1 MKTAKRLLTA
11 ALAVVF
17 TFMCAL
23 PAMADNTTPADSKY
37 TLTIENPAAGHT
49 YKAYQIFAGTFSKG
63 TVKNEK
69 NEDVTESYL
78 SDINWGTGVVHES
91 GGGYNAMIT
100 ALTEAKLYDSGETMV
115 EGVNDATKVAMAL
128 SKLEN
133 KAQEV
138 DVFNEIVGAHL
149 TSTCAKATESQDKK
163 TQVFEGLTAGYYLV
177 KDEDNS
183 LKDQQNQSYTKYLV
197 KLVDT
202 TTISVKGQT
211 MGLHKFIVED
221 GKEVKANNA
230 AMGETVSYRLESA
243 TSKMDGYES
252 PYTYIVHDEL
262 DEGLTF
268 NQDVEVKIGKDT
280 DLDKNEVYAAE
291 NVKVEYSTAA
301 DGKYSAILPEVPE
314 NGKLYIRITV
324 NNLVENNK
332 QDMNVLVTYSA
343 TVNNKAVIG
352 TNPNTN
358 TAYLEYSNNPNQSQD
373 NEIHTSKTPA
383 EHVYTYVAGF
393 EISKVS
399 PADKLLPGAQFMIEG
414 TDGTTI
420 TKLNVIGYSFK
431 EDAAGKYYNVNNSYT
446 TATQDNYVGK
456 MYVAEYGTIEKD
468 GPQVVG
474 MTSDKDDKDEENGDK
489 TVGTLRFN
497 GLKKGTYTITEVLA
511 PTGYKKLDKSITLEI
526 TWKEPDLTNGKTEC
540 EWVYKVTRDEEG
552 VVSPT
557 KTDNS
562 HYKIVNQHGLTL
574 PFTGGEGAN
583 LLAGLGLALMAAAV
597 AAILYIK
604 RRQNRE

>member
-1 MKTAKRLLTA
+1 MKTVKRLLTA

-23 PAMADNTTPADSKY
+23 PAMADEEATPEKTY
-37 TLTIENPAAGHT
+37 TLTIDNSEANHT
-49 YKAYQIFAGTFSKG
+49 YEAYQIFAGTFSTE
-63 TVKNEK
+63 TVK
-69 NEDVTESYL
+69 DVTEGYL
-78 SDINWGTGVVHES
+78 SDINWGTGVVNES
-91 GGGYNAMIT
+91 GDGYNAMIT

-138 DVFNEIVGAHL
+138 DAFNEIVGAHL

-177 KDEDNS
+177 KDVDNS

-202 TTISVKGQT
+202 TTISVKSQS
-211 MGLHKFIVED
+211 MNLHKFIVED

-243 TSKMDGYES
+243 TSKMDGYEK
-252 PYTYIVHDEL
+252 PYTYVIHDEL

-268 NQDVEVKIGKDT
+268 NKDVVVKIGKNA

-301 DGKYSAILPEVPE
+301 NDKYSETMPEVPK

-324 NNLVENNK
+324 NNLVENSK

-373 NEIHTSKTPA
+373 NNIPTSTTPA

-414 TDGTTI
+414 EDVTI
-420 TKLNVIGYSFK
+420 AKLNVIGYSFK
-431 EDAAGKYYNVNNSYT
+431 EDADGKYYNVNNSYT
-446 TATQDNYVGK
+446 TATQDNYVDK

-474 MTSDKDDKDEENGDK
+474 MTSDKDE

-497 GLKKGTYTITEVLA
+497 GLKEGTYTITEVLA
-511 PTGYKKLDKSITLEI
+511 PTGYKKLDKPITVKIEWTAPNL
-526 TWKEPDLTNGKTEC
+526 KNDKTEC
-540 EWVYKVTRDEEG
+540 EWKYTVSSEENVVTSTE
-552 VVSPT
+552 
-557 KTDNS
+557 TDNS
-562 HYKIVNQHGLTL
+562 HYKIVNRHGLTL

>member
-1 MKTAKRLLTA
+1 MKTVKRLLTA

-23 PAMADNTTPADSKY
+23 PAMADEEATPEKTY
-37 TLTIENPAAGHT
+37 TLTIDNSEANHT
-49 YKAYQIFAGTFSKG
+49 YEAYQIFAGTFSTE
-63 TVKNEK
+63 TVK
-69 NEDVTESYL
+69 DVTEGYL
-78 SDINWGTGVVHES
+78 SDINWGTGVVNES
-91 GGGYNAMIT
+91 GDGYNAMIT

-138 DVFNEIVGAHL
+138 DAFNEIVGAHL

-177 KDEDNS
+177 KDVDNS

-202 TTISVKGQT
+202 TTISVKSQS
-211 MGLHKFIVED
+211 MNLHKFIVED

-243 TSKMDGYES
+243 TSKMDGYEK
-252 PYTYIVHDEL
+252 PYTYVIHDEL

-268 NQDVEVKIGKDT
+268 NKDVVVKIGKNA

-301 DGKYSAILPEVPE
+301 NDKYSETMPEVPK

-324 NNLVENNK
+324 NNLVENSK

-373 NEIHTSKTPA
+373 NNIPTSTTPA
-383 EHVYTYVAGF
+383 EHVYTYVEGF

-399 PADKLLPGAQFMIEG
+399 PADKLLPGAQFMIKG
-414 TDGTTI
+414 TDDTTI

-431 EDAAGKYYNVNNSYT
+431 EDANGKYYNVNNSYT
-446 TATQDNYVGK
+446 TATQDNYGGK

-474 MTSDKDDKDEENGDK
+474 MTSDKDEKDGDK

-511 PTGYKKLDKSITLEI
+511 PTGYKKLDKPITVKIDWTAPKLE
-526 TWKEPDLTNGKTEC
+526 NGETEC
-540 EWVYKVTRDEEG
+540 EWKYTVSSEENVVTSTE
-552 VVSPT
+552 
-557 KTDNS
+557 TDNS
-562 HYKIVNQHGLTL
+562 HYKIVNRHGLTL

>member
-11 ALAVVF
+11 ALAIVF

-23 PAMADNTTPADSKY
+23 PAMADDTAY
-37 TLTIENPAAGHT
+37 TLTITNPEAGHT
-49 YKAYQIFAGTFSKG
+49 YEAYQIFAGTFSTG

-78 SDINWGTGVVHES
+78 SDINWGSGVITS
-91 GGGYNAMIT
+91 GKDYAAMID
-100 ALTEAKLYDSGETMV
+100 ALKHTNPVLYDNGETLV
-115 EGVNDATKVAMAL
+115 EGVNDATKVAVAL
-128 SKLEN
+128 NNHNNAET
-133 KAQEV
+133 A
-138 DVFNEIVGAHL
+138 DIFNEIVGGHL
-149 TSTCAKATESQDKK
+149 TDVFAEGTATADGKM
-163 TQVFEGLTAGYYLV
+163 VFENLTPGYYLV
-177 KDEDNS
+177 KDKDNS
-183 LKDQQNQSYTKYLV
+183 LAGKDNQSYTKYLV
-197 KLVDT
+197 KLVDST
-202 TTISVKGQT
+202 EISVKSQS
-211 MGLHKFIVED
+211 MSLKKFIVKGND
-221 GKEVKANNA
+221 KVKANNA
-230 AMGETVSYRLESA
+230 AMGEKVNYRLETV

-252 PYTYIVHDEL
+252 PYTYIIHDEL

-268 NQDVEVKIGKDT
+268 NQDVVVKIGKDA
-280 DLDKNEVYAAE
+280 DLDKNEVYAAA
-291 NVKVEYSTAA
+291 NVKVAYSTAA
-301 DGKYSAILPEVPE
+301 NGKYSETMPEVPE

-324 NNLVENNK
+324 NNLVENSK

-352 TNPNTN
+352 TKPNTN
-358 TAYLEYSNNPNQSQD
+358 TAYLEYSNNPNQSQG
-373 NEIHTSKTPA
+373 NNIPTSTTPA

-431 EDAAGKYYNVNNSYT
+431 EDDDGKYYNVNNSYT

-456 MYVAEYGTIEKD
+456 KYVAEYGTIEKD
-468 GPQVVG
+468 GSQVVG
-474 MTSDKDDKDEENGDK
+474 MTSDKDE

-497 GLKKGTYTITEVLA
+497 GLKEGTYTITEVLA
-511 PTGYKKLDKSITLEI
+511 PTGYKKLDKPITVKIDWIAPNLEND
-526 TWKEPDLTNGKTEC
+526 ETEC
-540 EWVYKVTRDEEG
+540 KWTYDDVSREEEG
-552 VVSPT
+552 VVTPT

-562 HYKIVNQHGLTL
+562 HYKIVNRHGLTL

>member
-11 ALAVVF
+11 ALAVLF
-17 TFMCAL
+17 TLMCAL
-23 PAMADNTTPADSKY
+23 PALADDTTPADPKY
-37 TLTIENPAAGHT
+37 TLTIDNPEAGHT
-49 YKAYQIFAGTFSKG
+49 YEAYQIFEGTFSTA
-63 TVKNEK
+63 TVK
-69 NEDVTESYL
+69 DVTEGYL
-78 SDINWGTGVVHES
+78 SDINWGTGVVHK
-91 GGGYNAMIT
+91 GDDGYDAMIND
-100 ALTEAKLYDSGETMV
+100 LTEAKLYDSGETMV

-133 KAQEV
+133 MAQEV
-138 DVFNEIVGAHL
+138 DTFNEIVGAHL
-149 TSTCAKATESQDKK
+149 TSTCVKATESQDKK

-177 KDEDNS
+177 KDVDNS

-197 KLVDT
+197 KLVDST
-202 TTISVKGQT
+202 NIEVKSQS
-211 MGLHKFIVED
+211 MSLKKFIVEGND
-221 GKEVKANNA
+221 KVKANNA
-230 AMGETVSYRLESA
+230 AMGEKVNYRLETV

-252 PYTYIVHDEL
+252 PYTYIIHDEL

-268 NQDVEVKIGKDT
+268 NQDVVVKIGKDT
-280 DLDKNEVYAAE
+280 DLDKNDVYAAE

-301 DGKYSAILPEVPE
+301 AGEYSETMPEVPE
-314 NGKLYIRITV
+314 NGRLYIRITV
-324 NNLVENNK
+324 NDLVKNNM

-352 TNPNTN
+352 TKPNTN
-358 TAYLEYSNNPNQSQD
+358 TAYLEYSNNPNKSQD
-373 NEIHTSKTPA
+373 NEIPTSKTPT

-399 PADKLLPGAQFMIEG
+399 PANKLLPGAQFMIEG

-420 TKLNVIGYSFK
+420 TKLNVIGYSF
-431 EDAAGKYYNVNNSYT
+431 EENVDGKYYNVNNSYT
-446 TATQDNYVGK
+446 TATQDNYAGK
-456 MYVAEYGTIEKD
+456 MYDAKYGTIEKD

-474 MTSDKDDKDEENGDK
+474 MTSDKDEENGDK

-511 PTGYKKLDKSITLEI
+511 PTGYKKLDKPITLEI

-540 EWVYKVTRDEEG
+540 EWVYKVTSDEEG
-552 VVSPT
+552 VVEPT
-557 KTDNS
+557 ETDSS

-574 PFTGGEGAN
+574 PFTGGAGAN
-583 LLAGLGLALMAAAV
+583 LLAGLGLALMAAAA

>member
-11 ALAVVF
+11 ALAIVF

-23 PAMADNTTPADSKY
+23 PAMAVDLVNQETY
-37 TLTIENPAAGHT
+37 TLTIDNPEAGHT
-49 YKAYQIFAGTFSKG
+49 YEAYQIFKGTFSTAEGKAA
-63 TVKNEK
+63 
-69 NEDVTESYL
+69 TESYL
-78 SDINWGTGVVHES
+78 SDIDWGTGVITAGED
-91 GGGYNAMIT
+91 YTAMIE
-100 ALTEAKLYDSGETMV
+100 ALKNATPTLYDNGETLLA
-115 EGVNDATKVAMAL
+115 GVNDATKVAVAL
-128 SKLEN
+128 HN
-133 KAQEV
+133 NNNAATA
-138 DVFNEIVGAHL
+138 DIFNEIIGAHL
-149 TSTCAKATESQDKK
+149 TDQFVTAKDVEGKM
-163 TQVFEGLTAGYYLV
+163 VFADLTPGYYLV
-177 KDEDNS
+177 KDSDNS
-183 LKDQQNQSYTKYLV
+183 LADENNQSYTKYLV
-197 KLVDT
+197 KLVDST
-202 TTISVKGQT
+202 EISVKSQS
-211 MGLHKFIVED
+211 MSLKKFIVKGND
-221 GKEVKANNA
+221 KVKANNA
-230 AMGETVSYRLESA
+230 AMGEKVNYRLETV

-252 PYTYIVHDEL
+252 PYTYIIHDEL

-268 NQDVEVKIGKDT
+268 NKDVVVKIGKNA

-291 NVKVEYSTAA
+291 NVKVKYSTTANGEYSETM
-301 DGKYSAILPEVPE
+301 PEVPE

-324 NNLVENNK
+324 NNLVENSK

-352 TNPNTN
+352 TKPNTN
-358 TAYLEYSNNPNQSQD
+358 TAYLEYSNNPNQSQG
-373 NEIHTSKTPA
+373 NNIPTSTTPA

-414 TDGTTI
+414 EDVTI
-420 TKLNVIGYSFK
+420 AKLNVIGYSFK
-431 EDAAGKYYNVNNSYT
+431 EDADGKYYNVNNSYT

-456 MYVAEYGTIEKD
+456 KYVAEYGTIEKD

-474 MTSDKDDKDEENGDK
+474 MTSDKDEENGDN

-497 GLKKGTYTITEVLA
+497 GLKEGTYTITEVLA
-511 PTGYKKLDKSITLEI
+511 PTGYKKLGKPITVKIEWTAPSLG
-526 TWKEPDLTNGKTEC
+526 NGKTEC
-540 EWVYKVTRDEEG
+540 EWKYTVSSKEENVVTSTE
-552 VVSPT
+552 
-557 KTDNS
+557 TDNS

>member
-23 PAMADNTTPADSKY
+23 PALADDTTPATPETY
-37 TLTIENPAAGHT
+37 TLTIDNPEANHT
-49 YKAYQIFAGTFSKG
+49 YEAYQIFEGTFSKG
-63 TVKNEK
+63 AGKDAQGNVVN
-69 NEDVTESYL
+69 ESYL
-78 SDINWGTGVVHES
+78 SDINWGTGVVHENET
-91 GGGYNAMIT
+91 GYDGMIK
-100 ALTEAKLYDSGETMV
+100 ALKEATPILYDNGETLV
-115 EGVNDATKVAMAL
+115 EGVNDATKVAVAL
-128 SKLEN
+128 NNHNNAET
-133 KAQEV
+133 A
-138 DVFNEIVGAHL
+138 DIFNEIVGGHL
-149 TSTCAKATESQDKK
+149 TG
-163 TQVFEGLTAGYYLV
+163 VFKEAVDGADGTKVFTGLTPGYYLV
-177 KDEDNS
+177 KDSDNS
-183 LKDQQNQSYTKYLV
+183 LKDLPNQSYTKYLV
-197 KLVDT
+197 KLVDST
-202 TTISVKGQT
+202 EISVKSQS
-211 MGLHKFIVED
+211 MSLKKFIVKGND
-221 GKEVKANNA
+221 KVKANNA
-230 AMGETVSYRLESA
+230 AMGEKVNYRLETV

-252 PYTYIVHDEL
+252 PYTYIIHDEL

-268 NQDVEVKIGKDT
+268 NQDVVVKIGKDA
-280 DLDKNEVYAAE
+280 DLDKNEVYAAA

-301 DGKYSAILPEVPE
+301 NGEYSETMPEVPE
-314 NGKLYIRITV
+314 NGKLYIRVTV
-324 NNLVENNK
+324 NNLVENNM

-352 TNPNTN
+352 TKPNTN
-358 TAYLEYSNNPNQSQD
+358 TAYLEYSNNPNQSQN
-373 NEIHTSKTPA
+373 NEITTSTTPA

-414 TDGTTI
+414 NDGTTI

-431 EDAAGKYYNVNNSYT
+431 EAVDGSYYHVDNSYT
-446 TATQDNYVGK
+446 TAAQTDYTDAK
-456 MYVAEYGTIEKD
+456 YTAEYGTIEKD

-474 MTSDKDDKDEENGDK
+474 MTSDKDEENGDK

-511 PTGYKKLDKSITLEI
+511 PTGYKKLDKPITVKI
-526 TWKEPDLTNGKTEC
+526 DWTAPDLEKGETEC
-540 EWVYKVTRDEEG
+540 KWTYDVSSEEKEVVT
-552 VVSPT
+552 PT
-557 KTDNS
+557 ENDNS

>member
-11 ALAVVF
+11 ALAIVF

-23 PAMADNTTPADSKY
+23 PAMADDTAY
-37 TLTIENPAAGHT
+37 TLTITNPEAGHT
-49 YKAYQIFAGTFSKG
+49 YEAYQIFAGTFSTG

-78 SDINWGTGVVHES
+78 SDINWGSGVITS
-91 GGGYNAMIT
+91 GKDYAAMID
-100 ALTEAKLYDSGETMV
+100 ALKHTNPVLYDNGETLV
-115 EGVNDATKVAMAL
+115 EGVNDATKVAVAL
-128 SKLEN
+128 NNHNNAET
-133 KAQEV
+133 A
-138 DVFNEIVGAHL
+138 DIFNEIVGGHL
-149 TSTCAKATESQDKK
+149 TDVFAEATATADGKM
-163 TQVFEGLTAGYYLV
+163 VFENLTPGYYLV
-177 KDEDNS
+177 KDKDNS
-183 LKDQQNQSYTKYLV
+183 LAGKDNQSYTKYLV
-197 KLVDT
+197 KLVDST
-202 TTISVKGQT
+202 EISVKSQS
-211 MGLHKFIVED
+211 MSLKKFIVKGND
-221 GKEVKANNA
+221 KVKANNA
-230 AMGETVSYRLESA
+230 AMGEKVNYRLETV

-252 PYTYIVHDEL
+252 PYTYIIHDEL

-268 NQDVEVKIGKDT
+268 NQDVVVKIGKDA
-280 DLDKNEVYAAE
+280 DLDKNEVYAAA
-291 NVKVEYSTAA
+291 NVKVAYSTAA
-301 DGKYSAILPEVPE
+301 NGKYSETMPEVPE

-324 NNLVENNK
+324 NNL

-352 TNPNTN
+352 TKPNTN
-358 TAYLEYSNNPNQSQD
+358 TAYLEYSNNPNQSQG
-373 NEIHTSKTPA
+373 NNIPTSTTPA

-431 EDAAGKYYNVNNSYT
+431 EDDDGKYYNVNNSYT

-456 MYVAEYGTIEKD
+456 KCVAEYGTIEKD
-468 GPQVVG
+468 GSQVVG
-474 MTSDKDDKDEENGDK
+474 MTSDKDE

-497 GLKKGTYTITEVLA
+497 GLKEGTYTITEVLA
-511 PTGYKKLDKSITLEI
+511 PTGYKKLDKPITVKIDWIAPNLEND
-526 TWKEPDLTNGKTEC
+526 ETEC
-540 EWVYKVTRDEEG
+540 KWTYDDVSREEEG
-552 VVSPT
+552 VVTPT

-562 HYKIVNQHGLTL
+562 HYKIVNRHGLTL

>member
-11 ALAVVF
+11 ALAVLF

-23 PAMADNTTPADSKY
+23 PAMADDMVNQETY
-37 TLTIENPAAGHT
+37 TLTIDNPEAGHT
-49 YKAYQIFAGTFSKG
+49 YEAYQIFAGTFSTG

-69 NEDVTESYL
+69 NENVTESYL
-78 SDINWGTGVVHES
+78 SDIDWGTGVITA
-91 GGGYNAMIT
+91 GDDYTAMIE
-100 ALTEAKLYDSGETMV
+100 ALKNATPTLYDNGETLLA
-115 EGVNDATKVAMAL
+115 GVNDATKVAMAL

-133 KAQEV
+133 MAQEV
-138 DVFNEIVGAHL
+138 DKFNEIVGAHL

-177 KDEDNS
+177 KDVDNS

-197 KLVDT
+197 KLVYT
-202 TTISVKGQT
+202 TTISVKSQA
-211 MGLHKFIVED
+211 MNLHKFIVED

-243 TSKMDGYES
+243 TSKMDGYEK
-252 PYTYIVHDEL
+252 PYTYVIHDEL

-268 NQDVEVKIGKDT
+268 NKDVVVKIGKNA

-301 DGKYSAILPEVPE
+301 NDKYSETMPEVPK

-324 NNLVENNK
+324 NNLVENSK

-373 NEIHTSKTPA
+373 NNIPTSTTPA

-393 EISKVS
+393 EISKIS

-414 TDGTTI
+414 TGDTTI

-431 EDAAGKYYNVNNSYT
+431 EDADGEYYNVNNSYT
-446 TATQDNYVGK
+446 TATQDNYGGK
-456 MYVAEYGTIEKD
+456 KYVAEYGTIEKD

-474 MTSDKDDKDEENGDK
+474 MTSDKDEKDGDK

-497 GLKKGTYTITEVLA
+497 GLKEGTYTITEVLA
-511 PTGYKKLDKSITLEI
+511 PTGYKKLDKPITVKIEWTAPNL
-526 TWKEPDLTNGKTEC
+526 KNDKTEC
-540 EWVYKVTRDEEG
+540 EWKYTVSSEENVVTSTE
-552 VVSPT
+552 
-557 KTDNS
+557 TDNS
-562 HYKIVNQHGLTL
+562 HYKIVNRHGLTL

>member
-11 ALAVVF
+11 ALAIVF

-23 PAMADNTTPADSKY
+23 PAMADDTAY
-37 TLTIENPAAGHT
+37 TLTITNPEAGHT
-49 YKAYQIFAGTFSKG
+49 YEAYQIFAGTFSTG

-78 SDINWGTGVVHES
+78 SDINWGSGVITS
-91 GGGYNAMIT
+91 GKDYAAMID
-100 ALTEAKLYDSGETMV
+100 ALKHTNPVLYDNGETLV
-115 EGVNDATKVAMAL
+115 EGVNDATKVAVAL
-128 SKLEN
+128 NNHNNAET
-133 KAQEV
+133 A
-138 DVFNEIVGAHL
+138 DIFNEIVGGHL
-149 TSTCAKATESQDKK
+149 TDVFAEATATADGKM
-163 TQVFEGLTAGYYLV
+163 VFENLTPGYYLV
-177 KDEDNS
+177 KDKDNS
-183 LKDQQNQSYTKYLV
+183 LAGKDNQSYTKYLV
-197 KLVDT
+197 KLVDST
-202 TTISVKGQT
+202 EISVKSQS
-211 MGLHKFIVED
+211 MSLKKFIVKGND
-221 GKEVKANNA
+221 KVKANNA
-230 AMGETVSYRLESA
+230 AMGEKVNYSLETV

-252 PYTYIVHDEL
+252 PYTYIIHDEL

-268 NQDVEVKIGKDT
+268 NQDVVVKIGKDA
-280 DLDKNEVYAAE
+280 DLDKNEVYAAA
-291 NVKVEYSTAA
+291 NVKVAYSTAA
-301 DGKYSAILPEVPE
+301 NGKYSETMPEVPE

-324 NNLVENNK
+324 NNLVENSK

-352 TNPNTN
+352 TKPNTN
-358 TAYLEYSNNPNQSQD
+358 TAYLEYSNNPNQSQG
-373 NEIHTSKTPA
+373 NNIPTSTTPA

-399 PADKLLPGAQFMIEG
+399 PADKLLPGAHFMIEG

-431 EDAAGKYYNVNNSYT
+431 EDDDGKYYNVNNSYT

-456 MYVAEYGTIEKD
+456 KYVAEYGTIEKD
-468 GPQVVG
+468 GSQVVG
-474 MTSDKDDKDEENGDK
+474 MTSDKDE

-497 GLKKGTYTITEVLA
+497 GLKEGTYTITEVLA
-511 PTGYKKLDKSITLEI
+511 PTGYKKLDKPITVKIDWIAPNLEND
-526 TWKEPDLTNGKTEC
+526 ETEC
-540 EWVYKVTRDEEG
+540 KWTYDDVSREEEG
-552 VVSPT
+552 VVTPT

-562 HYKIVNQHGLTL
+562 HYKIVNRHGLTL

>member
-1 MKTAKRLLTA
+1 MKTVKRLLTA

-23 PAMADNTTPADSKY
+23 PAMADEEATPEKTY
-37 TLTIENPAAGHT
+37 TLTIDNSEANHT
-49 YKAYQIFAGTFSKG
+49 YEAYQIFAGTFSTE
-63 TVKNEK
+63 TVK
-69 NEDVTESYL
+69 DVTEGYL
-78 SDINWGTGVVHES
+78 SDINWGTGVVNES
-91 GGGYNAMIT
+91 GDGYNAMIT

-138 DVFNEIVGAHL
+138 DAFNEIVGAHL

-177 KDEDNS
+177 KDVDNS

-202 TTISVKGQT
+202 TTISVKSQS
-211 MGLHKFIVED
+211 MNLHKFIVED

-243 TSKMDGYES
+243 TSKMDGYEK
-252 PYTYIVHDEL
+252 PYTYVIHDEL

-268 NQDVEVKIGKDT
+268 NKDVVVKIGKNA

-301 DGKYSAILPEVPE
+301 NDKYSETMPEVPK

-324 NNLVENNK
+324 NNLVENSK

-373 NEIHTSKTPA
+373 NNIPTSTTPA

-399 PADKLLPGAQFMIEG
+399 PADKLLPGAQFMIKG
-414 TDGTTI
+414 TDDTTI

-431 EDAAGKYYNVNNSYT
+431 EDANGKYYNVNNSYT
-446 TATQDNYVGK
+446 TATQDNYGGK

-474 MTSDKDDKDEENGDK
+474 MTSDKDEKDGDK

-511 PTGYKKLDKSITLEI
+511 PTGYKKLDKPITVKIDWTAPKLE
-526 TWKEPDLTNGKTEC
+526 NGETEC
-540 EWVYKVTRDEEG
+540 EWKYTVSSEEN
-552 VVSPT
+552 VVSST
-557 KTDNS
+557 ETDNS
-562 HYKIVNQHGLTL
+562 HYKIVNRHGLTL

-604 RRQNRE
+604 RRQNHE

>member
-23 PAMADNTTPADSKY
+23 PAMADDLVNQKTY
-37 TLTIENPAAGHT
+37 TLTIDNPEAGHT
-49 YKAYQIFAGTFSKG
+49 YEAYQIFKGTFSTAEGKAA
-63 TVKNEK
+63 
-69 NEDVTESYL
+69 TESYL
-78 SDINWGTGVVHES
+78 SDIDWGTGVITT
-91 GGGYNAMIT
+91 GANYTAMIE
-100 ALTEAKLYDSGETMV
+100 ALKNATPTLYDNGETLLA
-115 EGVNDATKVAMAL
+115 GVNDATKVAMAL

-133 KAQEV
+133 MAQEV
-138 DVFNEIVGAHL
+138 DKFNEIVGAHL
-149 TSTCAKATESQDKK
+149 TSICAKATESQDKK

-177 KDEDNS
+177 KDVDNS

-202 TTISVKGQT
+202 TTISVKSQA
-211 MGLHKFIVED
+211 MNLHKFIVED

-243 TSKMDGYES
+243 TSKMDGYEK
-252 PYTYIVHDEL
+252 PYTYVIHDEL

-268 NQDVEVKIGKDT
+268 NKDVVVKIGKNA

-291 NVKVEYSTAA
+291 NVKVKYSTVANGEYSETM
-301 DGKYSAILPEVPE
+301 PEVPE

-324 NNLVENNK
+324 NNLVENSK

-358 TAYLEYSNNPNQSQD
+358 TAYLEYSNNPNQSQN
-373 NEIHTSKTPA
+373 NEITTSTTPA

-414 TDGTTI
+414 TDATTI

-431 EDAAGKYYNVNNSYT
+431 EDADGKYYNVNNSYT

-456 MYVAEYGTIEKD
+456 KYVAEYGTIEKD

-474 MTSDKDDKDEENGDK
+474 MTSDKDE

-497 GLKKGTYTITEVLA
+497 GLKEGTYTITEVLA
-511 PTGYKKLDKSITLEI
+511 PTGYKKLDKPITVKIKWTAPKLE
-526 TWKEPDLTNGKTEC
+526 NGETEC
-540 EWVYKVTRDEEG
+540 EWTYTASSEENDA
-552 VVSPT
+552 VLATSAN
-557 KTDNS
+557 D